1 MKRNLCD
8 GAGRGVAG
16 RRQLAAAEARTRA
29 RLSSAERSR
38 LAAHLAMTLNSLL
51 LAAVLLPGA
60 TTLRCAAPTT
70 LPGRPGSAV
79 AGVSRRAAVE
89 TAAAFALTLSPL
101 TSSAALAGPPTK
113 AKRELQPELVQLL
126 WVQEATGQETRLIES
141 GKYKTLQRL
150 NVKRAVGM
158 LLDNYDLNGRI
169 VAASAYAPSGQQ
181 QRAINYG
188 STAIEDL
195 TQILEY
201 FPDKLKANTLTPEQ
215 SRFVLAALRDASENI
230 DRFMALMPAEVV
242 ERARA
247 QVAEENRMNVE
258 EMPKDVEILNPPT
271 VGAVAEAA
279 SG

>member
-1 MKRNLCD
+1 MS
-8 GAGRGVAG
+8 AP
-16 RRQLAAAEARTRA
+16 ARTN
-29 RLSSAERSR
+29 E
-38 LAAHLAMTLNSLL
+38 
-51 LAAVLLPGA
+51 
-60 TTLRCAAPTT
+60 
-70 LPGRPGSAV
+70 
-79 AGVSRRAAVE
+79 
-89 TAAAFALTLSPL
+89 
-101 TSSAALAGPPTK
+101 
-113 AKRELQPELVQLL
+113 RELQPELVQLL

>member
-1 MKRNLCD
+1 ME
-8 GAGRGVAG
+8 G
-16 RRQLAAAEARTRA
+16 
-29 RLSSAERSR
+29 ERSR

-60 TTLRCAAPTT
+60 TTLRCAPPTRGQT
-70 LPGRPGSAV
+70 VPPSPASA
-79 AGVSRRAAVE
+79 GNRRRGGGG
-89 TAAAFALTLSPL
+89 TRS
-101 TSSAALAGPPTK
+101 ALAITRPRRCAARGP
-113 AKRELQPELVQLL
+113 RELQPELVQLL
-126 WVQEATGQETRLIES
+126 WVQEATGQETRLIET

>member
-1 MKRNLCD
+1 
-8 GAGRGVAG
+8 
-16 RRQLAAAEARTRA
+16 
-29 RLSSAERSR
+29 
-38 LAAHLAMTLNSLL
+38 MTLNSLL

-60 TTLRCAAPTT
+60 TTLRCAAPT
-70 LPGRPGSAV
+70 LPGRSTSAV
-79 AGVSRRAAVE
+79 SGVSRRTAVE